1 MKKFLLILYVFL
13 PISLVA
19 QGYVHNNKGYVDN
32 MLYVKFIDDS
42 NIKLNAGMIDLSSTC
57 ENVINSDVLFYG
69 YFTNVH
75 KIPADDLT
83 RLRINAEKNLN
94 KKLPD
99 PNSEFHF
106 HLYSKDNLSAV
117 KEIFRSCL
125 LIESVLEVPIPFD
138 AVAPDYQSGECFIT
152 TTTSGIE
159 AQDFWNTY
167 GNRGAGI
174 KICDI
179 EYGFNDQHVDL
190 PSVTI
195 VGPTPQD
202 PFAGGGID
210 HGTAVFGEIASLNN
224 GTGTT
229 GIASDCEPYFAGAY
243 TDSTYNLESAITYAL
258 TVLNAGDV
266 ILLEQQIAGPHYSGV
281 QQFGL
286 VPVEWYKPYY
296 DAIVLAVGQNVIVV
310 EAAGNGE
317 QNLDDSDYG
326 TGNGAHWPFLVGNES
341 GAIIV
346 GAGAVSSTLGGTD
359 VPRSRMWYSNYG
371 YAVDIQGNGEAV
383 TTTGYGDLY
392 SIEGVNSYYTDGFG
406 GTSSASPIVT
416 GAVLLLQSLYKD
428 TTGTIL
434 TPDQML
440 NLLASTGKPQQ
451 SGDYDL
457 SYNIGPLP
465 NVMQAFNTIY
475 VSVGLEENANSFITL
490 FPNPNNGT
498 FILNSVNENN
508 ISNIYVTDLLGKEIK
523 ITTLQISDHQFRVE
537 IANPVSGIYM
547 VNYSVGDKNFV
558 KKILV
563 NN

>member
-1 MKKFLLILYVFL
+1 MKKFLFLFCLIIPGIV
-13 PISLVA
+13 ISQNYA
-19 QGYVHNNKGYVDN
+19 HNNNGYVDN
-32 MLYVKFIDDS
+32 MLYVKFKDDS
-42 NIKLNAGMIDLSSTC
+42 NMKLDAGMIDMSSACTDGV
-57 ENVINSDVLFYG
+57 NIYVLYLG
-69 YFTNVH
+69 YFTRVH
-75 KIPADDLT
+75 KISTDELT
-83 RLRINAEKNLN
+83 RLRKNAEKNLN

-106 HLYSKDNLSAV
+106 HLYNKEHLNRA
-117 KEIFRSCL
+117 KEIFSNCP
-125 LIESVLEVPIPFD
+125 LIESVLEVPIPFN
-138 AVAPDYQSGECFIT
+138 AVAPDYQGNECFIT

-167 GNRGAGI
+167 GNRGTGI
-174 KICDI
+174 KVCDI

-190 PSVTI
+190 PAVTI

-229 GIASDCEPYFAGAY
+229 GIATDCELYFAGAY
-243 TDSTYNLESAITYAL
+243 TDSTYDLESAITYAIS
-258 TVLNAGDV
+258 VLDAGDV
-266 ILLEQQIAGPHYSGV
+266 ILLEQQIAGPHYTGV

-296 DAIVLAVGQNVIVV
+296 DAIVLAVGQNMIVV

-326 TGNGAHWPFLVGNES
+326 TGNGAHWPFLPGNES

-346 GAGAVSSTLGGTD
+346 GAGAVSGTFGGTD
-359 VPRSRMWYSNYG
+359 TPRSRMWYSNFG
-371 YAVDIQGNGEAV
+371 SCVDVQGNGEAV

-392 SIEGVNSYYTDGFG
+392 SIEGPNSYFTDGFG

-416 GAVLLLQSLYKD
+416 GAVVLLQSMYKD
-428 TTGTIL
+428 TTGTVL

-440 NLLASTGKPQQ
+440 NLLVATGKPQQ
-451 SGDYDL
+451 AGDYDL

-465 NVMQAFNTIY
+465 DVMQAFYMIY
-475 VSVGLEENANSFITL
+475 AGVGIEENETGSVSI
-490 FPNPNNGT
+490 FPNPNNGSFT
-498 FILNSVNENN
+498 MNVLNEKN
-508 ISNIYVTDLLGKEIK
+508 ISSIRVTDLLGKEMK
-523 ITTLQISDHQFRVE
+523 IITSNTNSHQYKIE
-537 IANPVSGIYM
+537 IVNPGSGIYL
-547 VNYSVGDKNFV
+547 VSYSIGGKSFV
-558 KKILV
+558 QKILV